1 MPAVDVLVVGGGPA
15 GCVAAWEAAAAGA
28 GRVLLVERDRA
39 IGAPV
44 RCAEGV
50 GSAGLREFLDPDG
63 APWVSRRITR
73 VVFIAPDDTEVRL
86 AEGDV
91 GYVLDRTRFEP
102 ALADRAA
109 QAGAAIRIS
118 TEAAGLERIEGP
130 GGGAWRVRLRG
141 PGGEETVTARMV
153 IGADGVETMVGRWAG
168 LETRVAARDMESCA
182 QYVVA
187 NIEFDPD
194 AIYLHFGPSVAPG
207 GYAWIFP
214 KGPGVANV
222 GLGVVTLRGDGRT
235 VRGYLD
241 DYVARH
247 FPRGT
252 VTGLTVGGVISG
264 VTVRRT
270 VADGV
275 LLAGDAAH
283 MINPLSGGGIINAMK
298 AGRLAA
304 RHAARAL
311 AEGDV
316 SARNLQ
322 PYHDEWMRL
331 LGDAHVKYYRLK
343 ETINKFDDDFFN
355 RLARTVNAIP
365 VEKRTL
371 GRVMTSALV
380 HHPSLIPIAAQL
392 FVQEFC

>member
-1 MPAVDVLVVGGGPA
+1 MPGVDVLVVGGGPA
-15 GCVAAWEAAAAGA
+15 GCVAAWEAAGGGA

-63 APWVSRRITR
+63 APWVSRRIAR
-73 VVFIAPDDTEVRL
+73 VIFVSPDDTEVRL

-91 GYVLDRTRFEP
+91 GFILDRTRFEP
-102 ALADRAA
+102 VLAECASR
-109 QAGAAIRIS
+109 AGAEIRIG
-118 TEAAGLERIEGP
+118 TEAVGLERADGA
-130 GGGAWRVRLRG
+130 GGGWRVRLRG
-141 PGGEETVTARMV
+141 PRGEETVAARVV

-168 LETRVAARDMESCA
+168 LDTRVAARDMESCA
-182 QYVVA
+182 QYVVG

-214 KGPGVANV
+214 KGVGVANV
-222 GLGVVTLRGDGRT
+222 GLGVVTLRADGRT
-235 VRGYLD
+235 ARKYLD
-241 DYVARH
+241 DYVARR
-247 FPRGT
+247 FPHAT

-264 VTVRRT
+264 LTVKRT

-275 LLAGDAAH
+275 ILAGDAAH

-298 AGRLAA
+298 AGRLAG
-304 RHAARAL
+304 RQAARAIQ
-311 AEGDV
+311 AGDT
-316 SARNLQ
+316 SARALE
-322 PYHDEWMRL
+322 PYHEEWMKL
-331 LGDAHVKYYRLK
+331 LGRAHEKYYKLK
-343 ETINKFDDDFFN
+343 EAINRYDDEFFN
-355 RLARTVNAIP
+355 RLARTANKIP
-365 VEKRTL
+365 DEKRTL
-371 GRVMTSALV
+371 ARVMTAALI
-380 HHPSLIPIAAQL
+380 HHPTLIPIAAQL